1 MQKLS
6 ICKRLELNVIKHRFV
21 IFYSAGLYREAW
33 VFSTKESEKQK
44 KTNMKLLIITA
55 CLLAYVAT
63 YPVSQLE
70 DNKEIAETADKITE
84 SIDETLPPQNG

>member
-1 MQKLS
+1 MWSNIDLLS
-6 ICKRLELNVIKHRFV
+6 FTVRVSIGKHECFQLKNQRN
-21 IFYSAGLYREAW
+21 
-33 VFSTKESEKQK
+33 KK